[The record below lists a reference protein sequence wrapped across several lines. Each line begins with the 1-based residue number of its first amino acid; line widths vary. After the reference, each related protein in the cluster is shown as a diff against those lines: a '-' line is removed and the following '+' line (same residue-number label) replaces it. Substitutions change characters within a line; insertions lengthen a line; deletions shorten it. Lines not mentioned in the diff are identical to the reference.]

1 MSLSLLENRRNFIVH
16 CPSNVKLEGSDGHKN
31 TPSHFY
37 VPLPQ
42 KIPLEPN
49 EWEVGLSEIFIPSY
63 GYNMKPPLNS
73 SIQVYGKGHT
83 AAGSRKKHRIRI
95 PEGRYYPKVYIRA
108 LNEEIEHLEEGVR
121 TRFRFDETSE
131 RVRIEV
137 GSGEVVVIDNPR
149 LRKMLGVKRGTTNF
163 SNSRPG
169 GKMTVVMPKRVDF
182 NVNGTSMFVYTNVVE
197 LSPVGDS
204 LVPLLRQVHLELDGE
219 METLHRQYDKVHFFP
234 VRVTT
239 LDMIEIHLSNIYG
252 DDMVFYGGESS
263 AVLHFRR
270 KREK

>member
-1 MSLSLLENRRNFIVH
+1 MSLSLLENWCNFIVH

-42 KIPLEPN
+42 KIPLELN

-95 PEGRYYPKVYIRA
+95 PEGRYYPKVYICA

-131 RVRIEV
+131 RVRIQV

-149 LRKMLGVKRGTTNF
+149 LRKMLGVKRGPTNF

-169 GKMTVVMPKRVDF
+169 GKMTVVMPKRVDL
-182 NVNGTSMFVYTNVVE
+182 NVNGTSMFVYTKRCGTQ
-197 LSPVGDS
+197 SRRGQS
-204 LVPLLRQVHLELDGE
+204 
-219 METLHRQYDKVHFFP
+219 
-234 VRVTT
+234 
-239 LDMIEIHLSNIYG
+239 
-252 DDMVFYGGESS
+252 SS
-263 AVLHFRR
+263 ATATSPPRTGRGDGDAAQAVRQGSFLPSSSNHPGHDRNTPEQHIRR
-270 KREK
+270 